1 MVQTTPEIRVRR
13 LGCQQKGGA
22 VGADRA
28 GGVVGMSFDLWPA
41 VGKDLTANLQ
51 LRRSLWLRKLP
62 LGETSV
68 LR

>member
-1 MVQTTPEIRVRR
+1 M
-13 LGCQQKGGA
+13 
-22 VGADRA
+22 GADRA